1 MVRRIIN
8 NHGRKLLRY
17 AGVSCVGVT
26 AGQLLLFF
34 FYEVVGLRAVLA
46 NTAAVAIAPSPRYQ
60 RQRAWGWGKNGDHS
74 LTAEI
79 IPLGGMACVGRW
91 LSNLLVHFAE
101 QRSDA
106 WWLINGANF
115 VAFGVVWVAK
125 YVVVDQVLFRH
136 EDEADQAGATDTVA
150 SVETV

>member
-46 NTAAVAIAPSPRYQ
+46 NTAAVAIATIPSYLLN
-60 RQRAWGWGKNGDHS
+60 RAWVWGKNGDHS

-79 IPLGGMACVGRW
+79 IPFWGMAFVGLL
-91 LSNLLVHFAE
+91 LSNVLVHFAE

-115 VAFGVVWVAK
+115 VAFGVVWLAK
-125 YVVVDQVLFRH
+125 YVVLDQVLFRH
-136 EDEADQAGATDTVA
+136 EDEAGQPGTTETVA
-150 SVETV
+150 TVETV